1 MGNNEGMGR
10 RACKDADEIDYLT
23 GYHHSIV
30 INHGVR
36 AKVKTA
42 RNKRV
47 RRQVRAGLRNG
58 QEG

>member
-10 RACKDADEIDYLT
+10 RACKDGDEMDHLT
-23 GYHHSIV
+23 KGHRHLV
-30 INHGVR
+30 ENHGLR
-36 AKVKTA
+36 GKVKTA

-47 RRQVRAGLRNG
+47 RRLTKQQLRNG